1 MNIVRRIAAVVVGLL
16 VGGIGVSLVQL
27 ISTWLYPMP
36 PDVDMNNTEQ
46 LGAWIKTLPTPA
58 FLIVLISWAVGP
70 LLGTFVARVISPS
83 RSALPATIV
92 WLLFAAATLMM
103 LFTIPHPWWMWP
115 GGILV
120 WFLFGMLGLALSAP
134 NQSQVKIVRS
144 INAPIGKVFQTIAR
158 PEKFSEAIPE
168 ITKIE
173 ILSPQKYGVGAKFR
187 ETRNMNGR
195 SATADFVVAEQ
206 IEDQMIR
213 LVAEMAGSVWD
224 TRFTVTTQGPAVQLE
239 MLMLAQPKN
248 LVSRLVTPMMLGMME
263 KGIGGDMDRVK
274 DYCEKATKS

>member
-1 MNIVRRIAAVVVGLL
+1 MNIVLRIAAVLVGLI
-16 VGGIGVSLVQL
+16 VGAIGVSLVQL
-27 ISTWLYPMP
+27 VSTWLYPVP
-36 PDVDMNNTEQ
+36 ATVDMNNADQ
-46 LGAWIKTLPTPA
+46 LAAWIKTLPTPA

-70 LLGTFVARVISPS
+70 FLGTWVARLISPH
-83 RSALPATIV
+83 RAALPAVIV

-103 LFTIPHPWWMWP
+103 LFTLPHPWWMWP

-120 WFLFGMLGLALSAP
+120 WLLFGLLGLALSAP
-134 NQSQVKIVRS
+134 QQSEVKIIRT
-144 INAPIGKVFQTIAR
+144 IRAPIATVFQTIAR

-173 ILSPQKYGVGAKFR
+173 ILTPQKYGVGAKFR
-187 ETRNMNGR
+187 ETRNMNGK

-206 IEDQMIR
+206 IENQMIR

-224 TRFTVTTQGPAVQLE
+224 TRFTVSPQGSAVELE
-239 MLMLAQPKN
+239 MRMLAQPKN
-248 LVSRLVTPMMLGMME
+248 LLSKLVTPMMLGMME

-274 DYCEKATKS
+274 EYCENAKPS